1 MMSDFLATFYPW
13 IKTFHIISVISW
25 MAGLLYL
32 PRLFVN
38 HVDYAQVGS
47 ETSEIFKGMEERLM
61 RIIMT
66 PAMIATWIFGLM
78 LDFTPGVIDWTD
90 IYPWIKAM
98 LVAGMTLFH
107 QWLVKVRKEFA
118 IDKNERS
125 SKSYRLANEVPTL
138 MMILIVILIVVKPF

>member
-1 MMSDFLATFYPW
+1 M
-13 IKTFHIISVISW
+13 
-25 MAGLLYL
+25 
-32 PRLFVN
+32 LFVIFS
-38 HVDYAQVGS
+38 DLSSQVGS
-47 ETSEIFKGMEERLM
+47 ETSEVFKGMEERLM

-78 LDFTPGVIDWTD
+78 LAFTPGVIDWTD

>member
-1 MMSDFLATFYPW
+1 MSDILATFYPW
-13 IKTFHIISVISW
+13 IKTLHIISVISW

-38 HVDYAQVGS
+38 HVEYAQVGS
-47 ETSEIFKGMEERLM
+47 ETSEIFKGMEERLT
-61 RIIMT
+61 RIIMM
-66 PAMIATWIFGLM
+66 PAMIATWIFGLI
-78 LDFTPGVIDWTD
+78 LTFTPGVVNWTD

-98 LVAGMTLFH
+98 LVIGMTLFH
-107 QWLVKVRKEFA
+107 LWLIKVCKEFA

-125 SKSYRLANEVPTL
+125 SKSYRFANEVPTL